1 MMGSQ
6 LNLFHRTLKYLL
18 LNISLFLLTFLQPL
32 SLSAAPPNNTNASEQ
47 NVADTSLWE
56 HYSLF
61 SIVRAL
67 AFDGTTLWVGTANGL
82 LRYDLSSGT
91 QQVYT
96 AKDGLLS
103 NIIHTLTIA
112 PNGDVWVGTIGGG
125 LSRLHKGKWLTYT
138 PYGAGS
144 TASYGKDWQA
154 YTMGKG
160 LGDLWVYGIHFDP
173 SGTMWV
179 ATWKG
184 VSVFDGKAFHTY
196 TTEDGLIDKWV
207 YTISQDR
214 KGNFWFG
221 TEAGVSRFNGKTW
234 RSWDNK
240 DGVGANIAMNT
251 PDMAKGLPFTPKHH
265 AGDHKPLSYNP
276 NYIVS
281 SVIDLNDHLWV
292 GTLGAGL
299 SHFDGKNWR
308 SYSDQDGLTG
318 NMVHALKFDSKGILW
333 IGTDGGV
340 SRFDGKTFSNLTK
353 KDGIGA
359 VFSIEIDHQG
369 HKWFGSFG
377 GVSQYRG
384 Q

>member
-1 MMGSQ
+1 MGDA
-6 LNLFHRTLKYLL
+6 
-18 LNISLFLLTFLQPL
+18 LTFSFHKKQFILRILLILIPIVA
-32 SLSAAPPNNTNASEQ
+32 LSAYPVSAQPRETVPTPAQTNPS
-47 NVADTSLWE
+47 SGLWE
-56 HYSLF
+56 HYFLF

-67 AFDGTTLWVGTANGL
+67 AFDQDTLWVGTSNGL
-82 LRYDLSSGT
+82 LQYNLSTGA

-96 AKDGLLS
+96 VKEGLLS
-103 NIIHTLTIA
+103 NIIHALEIA
-112 PNGDVWVGTIGGG
+112 PNGEVWVGTIGGG
-125 LSRLHKGKWLTYT
+125 LSLLRDGQWLNYT

-144 TASYGKDWQA
+144 TVSYWSDWQT
-154 YTMGKG
+154 YSKGKG

-173 SGTMWV
+173 KGTMWV

-184 VSVFDGKAFHTY
+184 VSVFDGDTFHTY
-196 TTEDGLIDKWV
+196 TTKDGLVDKWV
-207 YTISQDR
+207 YTITQDK

-234 RSWDNK
+234 ASWDNK
-240 DGVGANIAMNT
+240 DGVGADIAMST
-251 PDMAKGLPFTPKHH
+251 PPVAQGLPFMPKHH
-265 AGDHKPLSYNP
+265 EGDHKPLSYNP

-281 SVIDLNDHLWV
+281 SAIDSKDHLWV

-299 SHFDGKNWR
+299 SRFDGKKWI
-308 SYSDQDGLTG
+308 SYSTQDGLAG
-318 NMVHALKFDSKGILW
+318 NMVHALKFDASGILW

-359 VFSIEIDHQG
+359 VFSIEIDRQG

-377 GVSQYRG
+377 VVSQYRG
-384 Q
+384 K

>member
-1 MMGSQ
+1 MRIFHRKY
-6 LNLFHRTLKYLL
+6 NLFFAVNLL
-18 LNISLFLLTFLQPL
+18 FFTSLFHPDH
-32 SLSAAPPNNTNASEQ
+32 LSAAPSAGDETTSGQPGAQ
-47 NVADTSLWE
+47 NGLWE

-67 AFDGTTLWVGTANGL
+67 AFDDQTRTLWVGTSNGL
-82 LRYDLSSGT
+82 LRYNLSTGK
-91 QQVYT
+91 QHAYT
-96 AKDGLLS
+96 TKSGLLS
-103 NIIHTLTIA
+103 NIVHTLQIA

-125 LSRLHKGKWLTYT
+125 LSRLRGEQWQTYT

-144 TASYGKDWQA
+144 TVSYGKHWQA
-154 YTMGKG
+154 YPIGKG
-160 LGDLWVYGIHFDP
+160 LGDLWVYDIHFDP
-173 SGTMWV
+173 AGTMWV

-184 VSVFDGKAFHTY
+184 VSRFDGKAFRTY
-196 TTEDGLIDKWV
+196 TTEDGLVDKWV
-207 YTISQDR
+207 YTLSQDK
-214 KGNFWFG
+214 KGAFWFG
-221 TEAGVSRFNGKTW
+221 TEAGVSRFDGKTW

-240 DGVGANIAMNT
+240 DGVGANIKMTVPPVAQ
-251 PDMAKGLPFTPKHH
+251 GLPSTPRHH

-281 SVIDLNDHLWV
+281 STIDSNDHLWV

-299 SHFDGKNWR
+299 SHFDGEKWT
-308 SYSDQDGLTG
+308 SYSKQDGLAG
-318 NMVHALKFDSKGILW
+318 NMVHALKFDAKGILW

-340 SRFDGKTFSNLTK
+340 SRFDGKIFSNLTK
-353 KDGIGA
+353 KDGIGG

-384 Q
+384 K